1 MRDGS
6 GVRGNVVI
14 ACNVPNR
21 ATHHTIAACG
31 SVPRGDALAAALA
44 LAAAPAVREP
54 IGHAPAGSGV
64 S

>member
-14 ACNVPNR
+14 ACNVPDC
-21 ATHHTIAACG
+21 ATHHTNAARG
-31 SVPRGDALAAALA
+31 PVPRGDAAAIALA
-44 LAAAPAVREP
+44 QGAAPGLRGR
-54 IGHAPAGSGV
+54 IGHAPAGSGI